1 MDSLVLLDVRF
12 KGMRTG
18 IDFTVSLSDLKR
30 LEAIIS
36 APSSPQKHVWRAR
49 IILLSADGIGTSA
62 IMSATGKSK
71 TCVWRWQARFMS
83 EGVDGLLHEK
93 TRPPGIPKTAAD
105 KTAEVIR
112 LTQGPP
118 PPDATHWTLRAMA
131 KVAGLAASTVRDIW
145 QAHGLAPHRWR
156 QFKLSNDPAFA
167 EKLRD
172 VVGLYLAPPAHAVVL
187 SVDEKSQIQA
197 LDRTQPGL
205 PLKKGRGPTMTHDY
219 KRHGTT
225 TLFAALNVLTGTVI
239 GQNTA
244 RHRHQE
250 FLHFLNQ
257 IERDVPADKAIHVIL
272 DNYCTHKHA
281 NVRAWLAR
289 HPRWTFHFIPT
300 SSSWLNA
307 VEGFFAKLTR
317 RRLKHGVFRSV
328 DDLKTA
334 ITRFIKNHNEG
345 EAKPFTWRA
354 NPDEIIAARNRG
366 FQLLDSIH

>member
-12 KGMRTG
+12 RGMRTG

-145 QAHGLAPHRWR
+145 HPPLRLPRQRTARRPPRSLQGTAGRPGLA
-156 QFKLSNDPAFA
+156 
-167 EKLRD
+167 
-172 VVGLYLAPPAHAVVL
+172 
-187 SVDEKSQIQA
+187 
-197 LDRTQPGL
+197 
-205 PLKKGRGPTMTHDY
+205 GRGP
-219 KRHGTT
+219 R
-225 TLFAALNVLTGTVI
+225 
-239 GQNTA
+239 
-244 RHRHQE
+244 R
-250 FLHFLNQ
+250 
-257 IERDVPADKAIHVIL
+257 
-272 DNYCTHKHA
+272 
-281 NVRAWLAR
+281 
-289 HPRWTFHFIPT
+289 
-300 SSSWLNA
+300 
-307 VEGFFAKLTR
+307 TR
-317 RRLKHGVFRSV
+317 
-328 DDLKTA
+328 
-334 ITRFIKNHNEG
+334 E
-345 EAKPFTWRA
+345 
-354 NPDEIIAARNRG
+354 
-366 FQLLDSIH
+366 